1 MRKLLLTA
9 TLILAATGNTHADG
23 SLCEASR
30 GMQFAK
36 PGPSAYDPHVTLST
50 MAGVVYREL
59 TETLLIA
66 KQDGGLIPM
75 LAESYEID
83 PVTNSIHITLDR
95 NCGWSDGEPVKAE
108 DFVLSFQ
115 RLILTAGNIDRLSIS
130 HVNGAREIADN
141 DAGLN
146 ALGMEIT
153 GPYSFRVDLQGS
165 PSEFIYSLGS
175 SRYAPRPSHLM
186 SAEDDF
192 SPLEISSGPFMAH
205 KIGPEEMVFIR
216 NPHHC
221 RKIKS
226 NIERVRLTNINDRFE
241 EYSRLLRGDFDMMLF
256 PPEQQLARV
265 KNGAAAN
272 LKSVDE
278 PSFRQVYLMINP
290 LSAPDISVRRAISLA
305 VDREA
310 VAGRGNLDTNTRAL
324 AETLLHKVGAYEGL
338 PYDKFLA
345 GEATAEER
353 LAEAKALMEAA
364 GYSEANPYKI
374 TISTY
379 PLEIFE
385 STAQFIAGMLH
396 QAYFDVTYLRQPS
409 VADAITYQGSAE
421 NELFVISWQLD
432 YPSPVDSI
440 YGIYNSTLM
449 RNHLNNYASSDETL
463 LRAAAIAE
471 DSFNSLVNT
480 YETGKQLED
489 LRKFEENIL
498 SMYVYVP
505 LFNPVGSYIISRD
518 MYSDADYLYLRMAD
532 YSKRSCPG

>member
-1 MRKLLLTA
+1 
-9 TLILAATGNTHADG
+9 
-23 SLCEASR
+23 
-30 GMQFAK
+30 
-36 PGPSAYDPHVTLST
+36 
-50 MAGVVYREL
+50 
-59 TETLLIA
+59 
-66 KQDGGLIPM
+66 
-75 LAESYEID
+75 
-83 PVTNSIHITLDR
+83 
-95 NCGWSDGEPVKAE
+95 
-108 DFVLSFQ
+108 
-115 RLILTAGNIDRLSIS
+115 
-130 HVNGAREIADN
+130 
-141 DAGLN
+141 
-146 ALGMEIT
+146 
-153 GPYSFRVDLQGS
+153 
-165 PSEFIYSLGS
+165 
-175 SRYAPRPSHLM
+175 
-186 SAEDDF
+186 
-192 SPLEISSGPFMAH
+192 
-205 KIGPEEMVFIR
+205 
-216 NPHHC
+216 
-221 RKIKS
+221 
-226 NIERVRLTNINDRFE
+226 
-241 EYSRLLRGDFDMMLF
+241 
-256 PPEQQLARV
+256 
-265 KNGAAAN
+265 
-272 LKSVDE
+272 
-278 PSFRQVYLMINP
+278 MINP